1 MEEIPSGTPA
11 TITDTEHA
19 MHRRPARFPLLASL
33 LLLAAWLTPALAAP
47 PSMVP
52 EPPDVEAGAWV
63 LQDFQSGHVITEKNA
78 GERVEPA
85 SLTKM
90 MTAYV
95 VFNELESGNIALDDE
110 VRVSE
115 KAWRMPGSRM
125 FIEVDTRVTVEK
137 LLKGMIIQSGNDAS
151 VALAEHVGGS
161 EEAFASMMN
170 GHAERLGM
178 DGTHFVN
185 ATGLPHEEHYT
196 TARDMAR
203 LARALVRD
211 FPDHYEWYSQRKY
224 TYNGIT
230 QYNRNKLLWRN
241 PHVDGLKTGHTESA
255 GYCLVTSA
263 QREDMRLVSVVMDT
277 ESEEARARES
287 DKLINYG
294 FRFFA
299 THKLYDAGETLTE
312 SRVWKGKRE
321 VLPLGIDETLWVTIP
336 RGRYDALDASMS
348 LDRPIMA
355 PAAAGEEYG
364 TLHIEFNGE
373 PLTER
378 PLRALEGVEE
388 GSLWTRLVDNVVLLF
403 R

>member
-1 MEEIPSGTPA
+1 
-11 TITDTEHA
+11 
-19 MHRRPARFPLLASL
+19 MHRRPARFPLLATL
-33 LLLAAWLTPALAAP
+33 LLLAAWLPPALAAP

-52 EPPDVEAGAWV
+52 APPEVEAGGWV
-63 LQDFQSGHVITEKNA
+63 LQDFQSGHVITENNA
-78 GERVEPA
+78 EQRMEPA

-110 VRVSE
+110 ARISE

-161 EEAFASMMN
+161 EEAFAGMMN
-170 GHAERLGM
+170 GHADRLGM

-185 ATGLPHEEHYT
+185 ATGLPHEEHYS

-263 QREDMRLVSVVMDT
+263 QREEMRLVSVVMDA

-312 SRVWKGKRE
+312 SRVWKGKTE
-321 VLPLGIDETLWVTIP
+321 ALPLGIDETLWVTIP
-336 RGRYDALDASMS
+336 RGRYDALDASME

-355 PAAAGEEYG
+355 PAAAGERYG

-373 PLTER
+373 TLEER

>member
-1 MEEIPSGTPA
+1 
-11 TITDTEHA
+11 
-19 MHRRPARFPLLASL
+19 MHRRPARFSPLATL
-33 LLLAAWLTPALAAP
+33 LLLTAWLAPALAAP

-52 EPPDVEAGAWV
+52 DPPDVEAGAWL
-63 LQDFQSGHVITEKNA
+63 LQDFQSGDVIADKNA
-78 GERVEPA
+78 EKRMEPA

-110 VRVSE
+110 VRVS
-115 KAWRMPGSRM
+115 KDAWRMPGSRM
-125 FIEVDTRVTVEK
+125 FVEVDSRVELEK

-178 DGTHFVN
+178 EDTRFTN
-185 ATGLPHEEHYT
+185 ASGMPEEDHYT
-196 TARDMAR
+196 TPRDMAR
-203 LARALVRD
+203 LARALVND

-241 PHVDGLKTGHTESA
+241 PQVDGLKTGHTESA
-255 GYCLVTSA
+255 GYSLVTSA
-263 QREDMRLVSVVMDT
+263 QREDMRLISVVMDT

-287 DKLINYG
+287 NKLINYG

-299 THKLYDAGETLTE
+299 THKLYDGGEELTE
-312 SRVWKGKRE
+312 TRVWKGRSE
-321 VLPLGIDETLWVTIP
+321 QLPLGIDETLWVTIP
-336 RGRYDALDASMS
+336 RGRYDALEASMS

-355 PAAAGEEYG
+355 PASAGETYG
-364 TLHIEFNGE
+364 TLHIEFDGE

-388 GSLWTRLVDNVVLLF
+388 GSIWTRLVDN
-403 R
+403 